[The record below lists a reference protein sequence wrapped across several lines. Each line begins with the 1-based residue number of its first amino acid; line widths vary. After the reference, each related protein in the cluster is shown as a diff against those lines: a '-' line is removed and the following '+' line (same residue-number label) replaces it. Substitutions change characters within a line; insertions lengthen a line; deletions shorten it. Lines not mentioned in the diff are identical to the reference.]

1 MKTADMTKF
10 QSALAFSLTVTT
22 AMLYMATLLPEAAN
36 AQTATYAAIDVPLSQ
51 AEINAYQANK
61 LATRGNPIQLPVII
75 DPVVVSINA
84 TTPGSGLRL
93 STADLCRIFN
103 STVTD
108 YSQLQAPSTTGR
120 SGSITVFV
128 RSESSG
134 TTNIFTSY
142 LATAC
147 PQFFGGS
154 YYITAGLNTF
164 PLTGASAG
172 FQRRSGNSGVA
183 NAITATVGAIGY
195 SGISF
200 VSPFV
205 VGGGPLTTQLPNP
218 AVGDGGTG
226 AFFAPT
232 NINNTINAT
241 TGLTLQTYAT
251 NAAGTL
257 YPCVFRV
264 AGLLPTP
271 TTGSLLPI
279 TTGYPINGATSILLY
294 TNYNPSSRSAVTGV
308 FSTLLGSV
316 SSGIPFANDA
326 IAQANGSVIVR
337 SGTANSTTNTVLRPS
352 LTSCL
357 NTTNGTLTQVP

>member
-1 MKTADMTKF
+1 MKTADITTY
-10 QSALAFSLTVTT
+10 QSVLAFSLTVT
-22 AMLYMATLLPEAAN
+22 AVISMAVLSPETAN
-36 AQTATYAAIDVPLSQ
+36 AQTATYAAIDVPLTQ
-51 AEINAYQANK
+51 PEINAYQANK

-75 DPVVVSINA
+75 APVVVSVNA

-103 STVTD
+103 GTVTN

-120 SGSITVFV
+120 SGSITVVV

-142 LATAC
+142 LASVC

-154 YYITAGLNTF
+154 YYLTAGVNNF
-164 PLTGASAG
+164 PTTGASAG

-183 NAITATVGAIGY
+183 NTITATVGAIGY
-195 SGISF
+195 NGISF
-200 VSPFV
+200 VSPFA
-205 VGGGPLTTQLPNP
+205 VGGGPLATQLPNP

-226 AFFAPT
+226 TFFTPT

-251 NAAGTL
+251 NAAGVL
-257 YPCVFRV
+257 YPCVYRV
-264 AGLLPTP
+264 AGMIGTSLP
-271 TTGSLLPI
+271 SI
-279 TTGYPINGATSILLY
+279 NGYPINGATSILLY
-294 TNYNPSSRSAVTGV
+294 TNYDPASRSAVTGV
-308 FSTLLGSV
+308 LSTLLGSI
-316 SSGIPFANDA
+316 SAGLPFANDA

-337 SGTANSTTNTVLRPS
+337 AGNANFTTNTVLRPS